1 MKCYIHNA
9 VRKLFL
15 KLLIISSLFFA
26 IACNQYYTNQ
36 NIEIKE
42 DGLIYKVGQDNP
54 YTGRI
59 IDTLQNKVV
68 EYDVV
73 NGMKNGEF
81 SLSSEEGIVSI
92 YGIIKDNRNIG
103 EWKYFYPNGQ
113 LETTGNFNYDKP
125 HGKWVWYYSN
135 GSIKGT
141 GTFLNGY
148 RTGTWYRYNL
158 EGRLLS
164 ITLYD
169 EGERINE
176 IEFNPNTNV

>member
-1 MKCYIHNA
+1 
-9 VRKLFL
+9 
-15 KLLIISSLFFA
+15 
-26 IACNQYYTNQ
+26 
-36 NIEIKE
+36 
-42 DGLIYKVGQDNP
+42 
-54 YTGRI
+54 
-59 IDTLQNKVV
+59 
-68 EYDVV
+68 
-73 NGMKNGEF
+73 
-81 SLSSEEGIVSI
+81 LSSEEGIVSI

-148 RTGTWYRYNL
+148 KTGTWYRYNL